1 MPRPLTFADPE
12 AAVDA
17 LVAAHADKALA
28 RDADPHVRP
37 ADGSLY
43 AVTFAAARRLG
54 FVPDDAAVLASAW
67 VRRCARLGFD
77 PRDWPDD
84 ATQDFGLPLHPAPFA
99 PCPHELGL
107 YAVLPDA
114 AWVARM
120 AAAGV
125 PTLQLRFKHD
135 DPARIAAEVQAA
147 VRAVQGTPARLFI
160 NDHWRAALQAGAYGV
175 HLGQEDLQALTPD
188 DIAELRASGLR
199 LGISTHGYAEMVR
212 AWRLGPSYLALG
224 AIYPTTLKAMPSAP
238 QGPARLSAY
247 ARLAQRLPTVAIG
260 GIGLQQ
266 LPEVA
271 RSGVG
276 SFAVVRAIVQ
286 APDPEAAARELMQR
300 WQALRS
306 GYNPNHRFPD
316 SSVGRAPDC

>member
-1 MPRPLTFADPE
+1 MPTRMHLSDPE
-12 AAVDA
+12 AAVA
-17 LVAAHADKALA
+17 AIVAAHADKAIA
-28 RDADPHVRP
+28 RDADPGACP
-37 ADGSLY
+37 ANDGVG
-43 AVTFAAARRLG
+43 AVAHAAARRLG

-67 VRRCARLGFD
+67 ERRAARWGFD

-84 ATQDFGLPLHPAPFA
+84 TQDFGLAPHPAPFP

-135 DPARIAAEVQAA
+135 DPTRIAAEVEAA
-147 VRAVQGTPARLFI
+147 VRAVQGTSARLFI

-175 HLGQEDLQALTPD
+175 HLGQEDLQALSPD
-188 DIAELRASGLR
+188 DIAALRASGLR

-224 AIYPTTLKAMPSAP
+224 AIYPTTLKAMPTAP
-238 QGPARLSAY
+238 QGPGRLRAY
-247 ARLAQRLPTVAIG
+247 ARLARAVPTVAIG
-260 GIGLQQ
+260 GIGLEQ

-271 RSGVG
+271 ASGVG
-276 SFAVVRAIVQ
+276 AFAVVRALVQ
-286 APDPEAAARELMQR
+286 AADPEAAARELMRQ
-300 WQALRS
+300 WNALRS
-306 GYNPNHRFPD
+306 GYNAGLTDPR
-316 SSVGRAPDC
+316 

>member
-1 MPRPLTFADPE
+1 MSKRLTVPQPE
-12 AAVDA
+12 AAVQAIAD
-17 LVAAHADKALA
+17 AHAELRIE
-28 RDADPHVRP
+28 RDADPHATP
-37 ADGSLY
+37 ADDSVY
-43 AVTFAAARRLG
+43 AVTYAAARRLG

-67 VRRCARLGFD
+67 VRRVARGGFD
-77 PRDWPDD
+77 PHDWPDD
-84 ATQDFGLPLHPAPFA
+84 AAQDFGLALHPAPFA
-99 PCPHELGL
+99 PCPRELGL

-120 AAAGV
+120 AAVGV

-135 DPARIAAEVQAA
+135 DPARIAAEVEAA

-188 DIAELRASGLR
+188 DIAELRESGLR

-224 AIYPTTLKAMPSAP
+224 AVYPTTLKAMPTAP
-238 QGPARLSAY
+238 QGPGRLRAY

-260 GIGLQQ
+260 GIGLEQ

-271 RSGVG
+271 CSGVG
-276 SFAVVRAIVQ
+276 SFAVVRALVQ
-286 APDPEAAARELMQR
+286 AADPEAAARELMLR
-300 WQALRS
+300 WEALRS
-306 GYNPNHRFPD
+306 GYNSPL
-316 SSVGRAPDC
+316 SVPR

>member
-1 MPRPLTFADPE
+1 MPARMRLSDPE
-12 AAVDA
+12 AAVA
-17 LVAAHADKALA
+17 AIVAAHADKAIA
-28 RDADPHVRP
+28 READPE
-37 ADGSLY
+37 ACATDGSVY
-43 AVTFAAARRLG
+43 AVTYAAARRLG

-67 VRRCARLGFD
+67 VRRTARLGFD

-84 ATQDFGLPLHPAPFA
+84 AAQDFGLALPPAPFA
-99 PCPHELGL
+99 PCPPELGL

-135 DPARIAAEVQAA
+135 DPARIAAEVEAA

-160 NDHWRAALQAGAYGV
+160 NDHWRAALQAGAWGV
-175 HLGQEDLQALTPD
+175 HLGQEDLQTLSPD
-188 DIAELRASGLR
+188 DIATLRASGLR

-224 AIYPTTLKAMPSAP
+224 AVYPTTLKAMPTAP
-238 QGPARLSAY
+238 QGPGRLRAY

-260 GIGLQQ
+260 GIGLEQ

-271 RSGVG
+271 ASGVG
-276 SFAVVRAIVQ
+276 SFAVVRALVQ
-286 APDPEAAARELMQR
+286 AADPEAAARELMRR

-306 GYNPNHRFPD
+306 GYNAGLTDPR
-316 SSVGRAPDC
+316 